1 MSIRQMLCTNT
12 TKIQFCST
20 GRNLCT
26 EAEVAI
32 KCNVTLQGALHPS
45 ARGNDGAKKL
55 VCVKQHWMKLKK
67 KTWRPLS
74 QDWKGR
80 RSFAHQIFNYACTT
94 VFRTNCNNLDK
105 KHIPLPYLE
114 KKSWRSATWGGG
126 VQPPAYFILC
136 ILWCLSQKWFMHELC
151 IKKKKKERK
160 PTNKTPHFLL
170 RVINTLT
177 GHPEKLWNLCLWRYS
192 KPNETWLWATYLTWK
207 AMELD
212 EMISRGVTSMT
223 LWFYT
228 ATGKTLKTVE
238 NNHIPNFQNLST
250 WHLILD

>member
-12 TKIQFCST
+12 TKVQFCRT

-151 IKKKKKERK
+151 IKKKKRK
-160 PTNKTPHFLL
+160 KTNKQNP
-170 RVINTLT
+170 TLFT
-177 GHPEKLWNLCLWRYS
+177 EDHQY
-192 KPNETWLWATYLTWK
+192 PNRSPREVVESLPL
-207 AMELD
+207 E
-212 EMISRGVTSMT
+212 I
-223 LWFYT
+223 
-228 ATGKTLKTVE
+228 LKTQRDMALSNLLDVKSNGAGWDDLQRRHLNDPVILHSHWE
-238 NNHIPNFQNLST
+238 NLKDS
-250 WHLILD
+250 WK